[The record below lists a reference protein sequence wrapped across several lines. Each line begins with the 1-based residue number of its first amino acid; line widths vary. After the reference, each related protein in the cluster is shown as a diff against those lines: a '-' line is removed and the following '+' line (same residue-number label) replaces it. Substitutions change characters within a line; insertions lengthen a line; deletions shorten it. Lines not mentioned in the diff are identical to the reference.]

1 MLKWLQDKGLKANK
15 EKCDFFRDRVQF
27 FWHEIDREGLNKTQ
41 RIEAV
46 VSAPRAV
53 NVSQLHS
60 FLGLVNYY
68 NRFLPNVSIV
78 LHPLHQL
85 LGESREW
92 QWSERCELAFTEAKG
107 MITSEQVL
115 MRYDP
120 ALPVRLACDASP
132 TGIGAVLS
140 PVNPCGSERPVAF
153 ASWSL
158 TKTEHKYAQIDEEAL
173 SMMWGG
179 GGNGSMFFP
188 LWEAVYAH
196 YKPLPLA
203 AIFHPEKGVPGIF
216 LLWNHDFFYKEKYVC
231 LVPVFNSSILQDL
244 WQYYI
249 LKKVWHILF
258 FLRLSFTS
266 LQPG

>member
-78 LHPLHQL
+78 LHPLHQF

-179 GGNGSMFFP
+179 GGGM
-188 LWEAVYAH
+188 
-196 YKPLPLA
+196 
-203 AIFHPEKGVPGIF
+203 VP
-216 LLWNHDFFYKEKYVC
+216 C
-231 LVPVFNSSILQDL
+231 
-244 WQYYI
+244 
-249 LKKVWHILF
+249 F
-258 FLRLSFTS
+258 FLYGRQFMLITNHCPSLPFSTQRREFLGAFYFGTMTSFIKRS
-266 LQPG
+266 MSA

>member
-132 TGIGAVLS
+132 TGISAVLS
-140 PVNPCGSERPVAF
+140 SVNPCGSETPVAF

-179 GGNGSMFFP
+179 GGGM
-188 LWEAVYAH
+188 
-196 YKPLPLA
+196 
-203 AIFHPEKGVPGIF
+203 VP
-216 LLWNHDFFYKEKYVC
+216 C
-231 LVPVFNSSILQDL
+231 
-244 WQYYI
+244 
-249 LKKVWHILF
+249 F
-258 FLRLSFTS
+258 FLYGRPFMLITNHCPSLPFSTHRREFLGAFYFGTMTSFIKRS
-266 LQPG
+266 MSA

>member
-179 GGNGSMFFP
+179 GGGM
-188 LWEAVYAH
+188 
-196 YKPLPLA
+196 
-203 AIFHPEKGVPGIF
+203 VP
-216 LLWNHDFFYKEKYVC
+216 C
-231 LVPVFNSSILQDL
+231 
-244 WQYYI
+244 
-249 LKKVWHILF
+249 F
-258 FLRLSFTS
+258 FLYGRPFMLITNHCPSLPFSTQRREFLGAFYFGTMTSFIKRS
-266 LQPG
+266 MSA

>member
-27 FWHEIDREGLNKTQ
+27 CGHEIDREGLHKTQ

-158 TKTEHKYAQIDEEAL
+158 TKTEHKYAQID
-173 SMMWGG
+173 
-179 GGNGSMFFP
+179 
-188 LWEAVYAH
+188 
-196 YKPLPLA
+196 
-203 AIFHPEKGVPGIF
+203 
-216 LLWNHDFFYKEKYVC
+216 
-231 LVPVFNSSILQDL
+231 
-244 WQYYI
+244 
-249 LKKVWHILF
+249 
-258 FLRLSFTS
+258 
-266 LQPG
+266 

>member
-78 LHPLHQL
+78 LHPLHQF

-179 GGNGSMFFP
+179 GGGM
-188 LWEAVYAH
+188 
-196 YKPLPLA
+196 
-203 AIFHPEKGVPGIF
+203 VP
-216 LLWNHDFFYKEKYVC
+216 C
-231 LVPVFNSSILQDL
+231 
-244 WQYYI
+244 
-249 LKKVWHILF
+249 F
-258 FLRLSFTS
+258 FLYGRPFMLITNHCPSLPFSTHRREFLGAFYFGTMTSFIKRS
-266 LQPG
+266 MSA

>member
-132 TGIGAVLS
+132 TGISAVLS
-140 PVNPCGSERPVAF
+140 PVNPCGSETPVAF

-179 GGNGSMFFP
+179 GGGM
-188 LWEAVYAH
+188 
-196 YKPLPLA
+196 
-203 AIFHPEKGVPGIF
+203 VP
-216 LLWNHDFFYKEKYVC
+216 C
-231 LVPVFNSSILQDL
+231 
-244 WQYYI
+244 
-249 LKKVWHILF
+249 F
-258 FLRLSFTS
+258 FLYGRPFMLITNHCPSLPFSTQRREFLGAFYFGTMTSFIKRS
-266 LQPG
+266 MSA

>member
-27 FWHEIDREGLNKTQ
+27 FWHEIDREGLHKTQ

-132 TGIGAVLS
+132 TGISAVLS

-158 TKTEHKYAQIDEEAL
+158 TKTEHKYAQID
-173 SMMWGG
+173 
-179 GGNGSMFFP
+179 
-188 LWEAVYAH
+188 
-196 YKPLPLA
+196 
-203 AIFHPEKGVPGIF
+203 
-216 LLWNHDFFYKEKYVC
+216 
-231 LVPVFNSSILQDL
+231 
-244 WQYYI
+244 
-249 LKKVWHILF
+249 
-258 FLRLSFTS
+258 
-266 LQPG
+266 

>member
-1 MLKWLQDKGLKANK
+1 MTWSFWAKLIKSIWRTQRACSNDYKT
-15 EKCDFFRDRVQF
+15 RVWRLTRRSVTSSGIEF
-27 FWHEIDREGLNKTQ
+27 SSEIDREGLNKTQ

-132 TGIGAVLS
+132 TGIGALLS

-158 TKTEHKYAQIDEEAL
+158 TKTEHKYAQID
-173 SMMWGG
+173 
-179 GGNGSMFFP
+179 
-188 LWEAVYAH
+188 
-196 YKPLPLA
+196 
-203 AIFHPEKGVPGIF
+203 
-216 LLWNHDFFYKEKYVC
+216 
-231 LVPVFNSSILQDL
+231 
-244 WQYYI
+244 
-249 LKKVWHILF
+249 
-258 FLRLSFTS
+258 
-266 LQPG
+266 

>member
-158 TKTEHKYAQIDEEAL
+158 TKKEHKYAQIDEEAL

-179 GGNGSMFFP
+179 GGGM
-188 LWEAVYAH
+188 
-196 YKPLPLA
+196 
-203 AIFHPEKGVPGIF
+203 VP
-216 LLWNHDFFYKEKYVC
+216 C
-231 LVPVFNSSILQDL
+231 
-244 WQYYI
+244 
-249 LKKVWHILF
+249 F
-258 FLRLSFTS
+258 FLYGRPFMLITNHCPSLPFSTQRREFLGAFYFGTMTSFIKRS
-266 LQPG
+266 MSA

>member
-68 NRFLPNVSIV
+68 NRFLSNVSIV

-120 ALPVRLACDASP
+120 ALPVRLACDAPP
-132 TGIGAVLS
+132 TGISAVLS

-158 TKTEHKYAQIDEEAL
+158 TKTERKYEQIDKFQAFVR
-173 SMMWGG
+173 S
-179 GGNGSMFFP
+179 NG
-188 LWEAVYAH
+188 
-196 YKPLPLA
+196 
-203 AIFHPEKGVPGIF
+203 I
-216 LLWNHDFFYKEKYVC
+216 C
-231 LVPVFNSSILQDL
+231 
-244 WQYYI
+244 
-249 LKKVWHILF
+249 HI
-258 FLRLSFTS
+258 TS
-266 LQPG
+266 AS

>member
-78 LHPLHQL
+78 LHLLHQL

-179 GGNGSMFFP
+179 GGGM
-188 LWEAVYAH
+188 
-196 YKPLPLA
+196 
-203 AIFHPEKGVPGIF
+203 VP
-216 LLWNHDFFYKEKYVC
+216 C
-231 LVPVFNSSILQDL
+231 
-244 WQYYI
+244 
-249 LKKVWHILF
+249 F
-258 FLRLSFTS
+258 FLYGRPFMLITNHCPSLPFSTQRREFLGAFYFGTMTSFIKRS
-266 LQPG
+266 MSA

>member
-78 LHPLHQL
+78 LHPLHQF

-120 ALPVRLACDASP
+120 SLPVRLACDASP
-132 TGIGAVLS
+132 TGISAVLS

-179 GGNGSMFFP
+179 GGGM
-188 LWEAVYAH
+188 
-196 YKPLPLA
+196 
-203 AIFHPEKGVPGIF
+203 VP
-216 LLWNHDFFYKEKYVC
+216 C
-231 LVPVFNSSILQDL
+231 
-244 WQYYI
+244 
-249 LKKVWHILF
+249 F
-258 FLRLSFTS
+258 FLYGRPFMLITNHCPSLPFSTQRREFLGSFYFGTMTS
-266 LQPG
+266 FIKRSMSA